1 MRFTDKSFALD
12 LDGNAGK
19 AAKVI
24 GSVLGSASVS
34 NPTFVGIGLNYLDKG
49 MSYSELGELA
59 LKAIGAINADVIVS
73 TLWRNVVGFD
83 ASTEQKAPYIKM
95 LSEGMKF
102 GDLVV
107 LAADTSLNTTNINLV
122 GLAQTGI
129 EYIPVS

>member
-1 MRFTDKSFALD
+1 

-19 AAKVI
+19 AAKII
-24 GSVLGSASVS
+24 GSVLGSASVF

-49 MSYSELGELA
+49 MSYAELGELA
-59 LKAIGAINADVIVS
+59 LKAIGAMNADAIVS

-83 ASTEQKAPYIKM
+83 ASYEQKAPYIKM
-95 LSEGMKF
+95 LSEGMKT

-107 LAADTSLNTTNINLV
+107 LAADTSFNTTNINLI

-129 EYIPVS
+129 EYLPVS